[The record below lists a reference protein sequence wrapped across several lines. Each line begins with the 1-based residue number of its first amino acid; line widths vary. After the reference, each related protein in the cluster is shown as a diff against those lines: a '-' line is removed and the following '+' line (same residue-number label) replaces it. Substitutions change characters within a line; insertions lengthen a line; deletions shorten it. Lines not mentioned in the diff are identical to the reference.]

1 MHMFYYL
8 KRMRSGEELV
18 GQGMDMLDSIKEQH
32 PAIYQV
38 AQKVSALIAQF
49 YGIETNDD
57 ELVYLM
63 IHMNRL
69 YEKNVRSN
77 EDE

>member
-8 KRMRSGEELV
+8 KRMRSGEELI
-18 GQGMDMLDSIKEQH
+18 GPGMEMLDSIKEQH
-32 PAIYQV
+32 PEIYQL
-38 AQKVSALIAQF
+38 AQKVGTLIAQF
-49 YGIETNDD
+49 YGIESNED

-69 YEKNVRSN
+69 YEKNVRRKN
-77 EDE
+77 DD